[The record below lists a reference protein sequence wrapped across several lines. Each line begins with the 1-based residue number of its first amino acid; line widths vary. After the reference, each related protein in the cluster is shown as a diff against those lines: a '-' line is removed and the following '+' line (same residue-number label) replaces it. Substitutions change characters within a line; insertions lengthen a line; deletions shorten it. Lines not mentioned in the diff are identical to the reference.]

1 MSTGSGRGVE
11 VLCTRDLEVRYGDD
25 VAVRPL
31 DLALPA
37 GCLLAVTGPSGSGK
51 SALLC
56 ALAGVVPSGGT
67 VTVDGVEVR
76 GRAAASR
83 LGVGFLPQDGGL
95 VSVLTVEENVVVAL
109 LALGVGPTEATD
121 RARAALSLV
130 GLDDEGTHL
139 VEELSGGQQQRAA
152 IAVLLATHARVLLLD
167 EPTSELDARNR
178 QRILAALR
186 AEALAGAIVVIATH
200 DPEAAAPADAE
211 LALDEGAATWVR
223 ALRS

>member
-1 MSTGSGRGVE
+1 VSAGAGRGVDA
-11 VLCTRDLEVRYGDD
+11 LTTHGLEVRYGDRL
-25 VAVRPL
+25 AVEPL
-31 DLALPA
+31 NLTLPA
-37 GCLLAVTGPSGSGK
+37 GSVLAVTGASGSGK
-51 SALLC
+51 SSLLG
-56 ALAGVVPSGGT
+56 ALAGVVPSGGS
-67 VTVDGVEVR
+67 VAVDGGAVR

-83 LGVGFLPQDGGL
+83 LGIGFLPQDGGL

-109 LALGVGPTEATD
+109 LALGVGPTDAVG

-130 GLDDEGTHL
+130 DLDDEGTHL

-178 QRILAALR
+178 QRVLAALR

-211 LALDEGAATWVR
+211 LALDEGRARWVR
-223 ALRS
+223 PLGP